1 MAREFQR
8 GHKARISD
16 LTAGT
21 DLYVGVQIAGP
32 GLTFDISCFGLDADE
47 RLSDD
52 RYFVFFNQP
61 KSPEESIQL
70 LGAQAGDTESFRVT
84 LDRIPAQIRKL
95 SFTATLDGAGQMSQ
109 VGPGYLRIVAGGEEV
124 ARYSFDGTEFS
135 TERAVML
142 GDIYFKDAWRFAAV
156 GQGFDGGLEALL
168 KNFGGEVLEE
178 EAPAAPQQ
186 QPQSGT
192 PGFAPPAFAPP
203 AEAAAPP
210 AFAAPAPA
218 PAPQGHATTTGHTP
232 PQGFTPTGGTPPQG
246 LTPPGQTPPPA
257 PNVHGAPTVIAPL
270 TPPAGPTGT
279 VPPPAPAPA
288 PYGRPPQQ
296 PSYGGQPPQPSYGG
310 HPGAPMP
317 PGYGGPPGAPMPP
330 GYGGQIPGQ
339 QTAPYGVPQGAPQ
352 GAAGVG
358 AALHAFKETPTGQ
371 RWTQQ
376 NKKLM
381 RVDLGIG
388 GQPVLARQGS
398 MVLYQ
403 GKVDFGYKGAGFAGR
418 IVGNATGQE
427 MQLMRC
433 TGQGQVFLA
442 ENATNLHPI
451 ELQGD
456 AICVSAENVLAFDE
470 TLQYEV
476 RRIEGHGIPG
486 GALFT
491 MQFQGTGTIVVKTHG
506 TPVVLPVTPTTFA
519 DCNAVVAWS
528 AASQVIVSSQVRMR
542 RNAYPGDTGETV
554 NLQFRGAPGNFIVV
568 QPYEV

>member
-1 MAREFQR
+1 MSREFQR

-21 DLYVGVQIAGP
+21 DLYVGVQISAP

-84 LDRIPAQIRKL
+84 LDRIPAGIHKL
-95 SFTATLDGAGQMSQ
+95 SFTATIDGDGQMSRIA
-109 VGPGYLRIVAGGEEV
+109 PGYLRIVAGGEEV
-124 ARYSFDGTEFS
+124 ARYSFTGAEFT

-142 GDIYFKDAWRFAAV
+142 GDLYLKDVWRFAAV

-168 KNFGGEVLEE
+168 KNFGGEVAEE
-178 EAPAAPQQ
+178 EAPAPAQPETAAPAAA
-186 QPQSGT
+186 PA
-192 PGFAPPAFAPP
+192 FAPPAFAVPGGP
-203 AEAAAPP
+203 AGTP
-210 AFAAPAPA
+210 
-218 PAPQGHATTTGHTP
+218 PAPQA
-232 PQGFTPTGGTPPQG
+232 F
-246 LTPPGQTPPPA
+246 TPPPA
-257 PNVHGAPTVIAPL
+257 PRPDVHGAPTLVEPL
-270 TPPAGPTGT
+270 TAPTGA
-279 VPPPAPAPA
+279 VPPPSPAPAASGHPAPPSAPLPPGYGQPPAAPAPPGYGQA
-288 PYGRPPQQ
+288 P
-296 PSYGGQPPQPSYGG
+296 GQPPAAPAPPGYNSPPSHGG
-310 HPGAPMP
+310 RPTAPMP
-317 PGYGGPPGAPMPP
+317 PGYG
-330 GYGGQIPGQ
+330 QIPGQ
-339 QTAPYGVPQGAPQ
+339 GSTPSYGVPQGAPQ

-358 AALHAFKETPTGQ
+358 AALQKFKEAPTGQ

-376 NKKLM
+376 NHKLV
-381 RVDLGIG
+381 RVDLGAD

-403 GKVDFGYKGAGFAGR
+403 GKVDFSYKGAGITGR
-418 IVGNATGQE
+418 LVGNATGQE

-442 ENATNLHPI
+442 DNSTHLHPV

-470 TLQYEV
+470 SLQYEV

-491 MQFQGTGTIVVKTHG
+491 MQFQGTGTLVVKTHG

-519 DCNAVVAWS
+519 DCHAVVAWS

-542 RNAYPGDTGETV
+542 RNAYAGDTGESV